1 MNKMLSGLLLAA
13 ACCTLPPAFAAS
25 TPDVLAQPAVQGPQ
39 ALHAVLQDVT
49 RAGQR
54 LVAVG
59 ERGVV
64 LLSDDNGASWRQASA
79 VPVSASLVAVQFVDA
94 RNGWA
99 VGHAGVVLHSDDGG
113 EHWSPQLDG
122 RRAAALELQAAQA
135 SADAG
140 RIAAAQRLVA
150 DGADKPL
157 LALHFSDARHGLVLG
172 AYGLALAT
180 TDGGR
185 SWQSW
190 MGHLPNPQGLHLYA
204 VAGQGSD
211 LYIAGEQGLLLRSRD
226 AGEHFQ
232 ALQGP
237 YEGSYF
243 AAAVLP
249 GGRLLVGGL
258 RGKLFASDDG
268 GASFQALANP
278 IPASLNGIRVAGGQL
293 LLANQAGM
301 LLRSG
306 LGEFAATPLPVSDG
320 LPLSAATVAADGA
333 LVAVGMA
340 GARRLALSSSSST
353 AD

>member
-13 ACCTLPPAFAAS
+13 CCALPPAFAAS
-25 TPDVLAQPAVQGPQ
+25 PPDVLAQPAVQGPQ

-49 RAGQR
+49 RAGNR

-64 LLSDDNGASWRQASA
+64 LLSDDNGTSWRQASA

-113 EHWSPQLDG
+113 EHWSLQLDG
-122 RRAAALELQAAQA
+122 RRAAALELRAAEA

-140 RIAAAQRLVA
+140 RVAAAQRLVA

-226 AGEHFQ
+226 AGDHWE
-232 ALQGP
+232 ALD
-237 YEGSYF
+237 
-243 AAAVLP
+243 
-249 GGRLLVGGL
+249 
-258 RGKLFASDDG
+258 K
-268 GASFQALANP
+268 
-278 IPASLNGIRVAGGQL
+278 
-293 LLANQAGM
+293 
-301 LLRSG
+301 
-306 LGEFAATPLPVSDG
+306 G
-320 LPLSAATVAADGA
+320 LPDHFYVGVMRDAMCADDHETAG
-333 LVAVGMA
+333 VYF
-340 GARRLALSSSSST
+340 GARNGSVWAS
-353 AD
+353 ADAGETWREILRDIPDVMVVRAAKV

>member
-1 MNKMLSGLLLAA
+1 MKKMLSGLLLAA
-13 ACCTLPPAFAAS
+13 CCAAPPVHAAS
-25 TPDVLAQPAVQGPQ
+25 VADVLVQPAVQGPQ
-39 ALHAVLQDVT
+39 ALRAVLQDVT

-64 LLSDDNGASWRQASA
+64 LLSDDNGSSWRQAAA
-79 VPVSASLVAVQFVDA
+79 VPVSTSLTAVQFVDA

-113 EHWSPQLDG
+113 EHWRLQLDG
-122 RRAAALELQAAQA
+122 KRAAALELQAAEA
-135 SADAG
+135 TADAG
-140 RIAAAQRLVA
+140 RVAAAQRLVA

-180 TDGGR
+180 GDGGL

-190 MGHLPNPQGLHLYA
+190 MGHLPNPNGLHLYA
-204 VAGQGSD
+204 VAGQGSV
-211 LYIAGEQGLLLRSRD
+211 LYLAGEQGLLLRSRD
-226 AGEHFQ
+226 AGEHFE

-237 YEGSYF
+237 YDGSYF
-243 AAAVLP
+243 AAAMLP
-249 GGRLLVGGL
+249 DGRLLVGGL
-258 RGKLFASDDG
+258 RGKLFASDDD
-268 GASFQALANP
+268 GASFRALANP
-278 IPASLNGIRVAGGQL
+278 VPASLNGIRVAGGQL

-306 LGEFAATPLPVSDG
+306 LDDFAPRPLAVSDG
-320 LPLSAATVAADGA
+320 LPLSAATLAADGA

-340 GARRLALSSSSST
+340 GARRLAPSSSSST